1 MPEFCEIFALYLL
14 KTSVLLQSWRAA
26 IVLLGVA
33 NGCYLWKKNT
43 FLLVEVNS
51 FFFSLCSHL
60 PILCVGFSGDFDTKD
75 VLCVAFKPHA
85 RVCMLGVGAV
95 LYRSLQ
101 EEEMVSCLLWDVGQ

>member
-1 MPEFCEIFALYLL
+1 MGVICGRKTPFC
-14 KTSVLLQSWRAA
+14 W
-26 IVLLGVA
+26 
-33 NGCYLWKKNT
+33 WK
-43 FLLVEVNS
+43 LIA